1 VFTRK
6 ANLFAR
12 LFVAKP
18 RTPARRRALA
28 LDALAERTVPAVT
41 TGTVAG
47 VLWTFDDDS
56 RLLNV
61 IGTVGDDPIEVV
73 EKAAPAGTGR
83 LAVRVGTAEDG
94 PAAFSLAA
102 GLSPVHIRVEARA
115 GADRVTADTGYAV
128 RIIGGPGA
136 DVLTGGR
143 ADDILAAGDG
153 DDVVYGGAGND
164 DINGGAG
171 MDVLAGQAGDDA
183 VDGGGGDDGLV
194 GGGGDDALDGGAGHD
209 AVWGDD
215 LIVTDSRT
223 TLLTDPY
230 TVTFASGP
238 DGGND
243 TLSGGDGDDVMF
255 GGAGED
261 ALDGGA
267 GNDGLAGGLGADAVT
282 AGAGTDTAWG
292 DDVNLVYY
300 YTSGQAQPFAL
311 AVAVLPGGGDDLLT
325 GGDGDDQLFGGEGR
339 DSLDGAKGADQLSG
353 EAGDD
358 VVFGGAGADA
368 VNGGAGND
376 TLGGGL
382 DNDTLHGGAGADQV
396 YGDDGAAA
404 SFYSLGWVDPGDFFF
419 GFWEDG
425 DDHLYGDGG
434 DDLLAGAGGDDLLAG
449 AGGDDVL
456 EGGAGIDVLYGGAGH
471 DGLSGGD
478 GNDGLI
484 GGDGT
489 DTLAGGAGS
498 DLLWTAGR
506 NGEGEYDVRFWLA
519 IPPRPEGVP
528 TDVWGEYVQ
537 HMIDNI
543 VSEQGSQPAGF
554 ADDLIG

>member
-12 LFVAKP
+12 LFAAKL
-18 RTPARRRALA
+18 RTPARRPALA
-28 LDALAERTVPAVT
+28 LDALAERTLPAVT

-47 VLWTFDDDS
+47 VLWSFDDDS

-73 EKAAPAGTGR
+73 ETAAPAGTGR

-102 GLSPVHIRVEARA
+102 GLPPVHIRVEARA
-115 GADRVTADTGYAV
+115 GDDRVTADTGYAV
-128 RIIGGPGA
+128 RIIGGPGD

-153 DDVVYGGAGND
+153 DDVAYGGTGND

-183 VDGGGGDDGLV
+183 LDGGGGDDGLV
-194 GGGGDDALDGGAGHD
+194 GGVGSDALDGGVGHD

-215 LIVTDSRT
+215 LVISDSRMSVW
-223 TLLTDPY
+223 TDPY

-243 TLSGGDGDDVMF
+243 TLTGGDGDDAMF
-255 GGAGED
+255 GGAGDD

-267 GNDGLAGGLGADAVT
+267 GNDVLAGGLGADAV
-282 AGAGTDTAWG
+282 AGGAGNDTAWG

-300 YTSGQAQPFAL
+300 YTSGQAQPFAV
-311 AVAVLPGGGDDLLT
+311 AVAVLPDGGDDLLA
-325 GGDGDDQLFGGEGR
+325 GGDGDDLLFGGEGR

-358 VVFGGAGADA
+358 VMFGGAGAD
-368 VNGGAGND
+368 VLNGGDGRD

-382 DNDTLHGGAGADQV
+382 DHDTLHGGAGADQV
-396 YGDDGAAA
+396 YGDDRAEA
-404 SFYSLGWVDPGDFFF
+404 SFYSLDWVDPGDFFF

-425 DDHLYGDGG
+425 NDHLYGGGG
-434 DDLLAGAGGDDLLAG
+434 DDFLAGAGGGDLLAG

-456 EGGAGIDVLYGGAGH
+456 EGGAGIDVLYGGDGD

-478 GNDGLI
+478 GPDGLI

-489 DTLAGGAGS
+489 DTLSGGAGS

-506 NGEGEYDVRFWLA
+506 NHEGEYDVRFWLA
-519 IPPRPEGVP
+519 IPPRPEDVSEP
-528 TDVWGEYVQ
+528 VWGAYVQ
-537 HMIDNI
+537 YMIDNI
-543 VSEQGSQPAGF
+543 VAEQGAQPAF
-554 ADDLIG
+554 ANDLIG